1 MIPVEFFWLA
11 LIVMFGLI
19 GTARGLAREL
29 GVSTV
34 VMLSLFTLWE
44 GWIWLFSRFSNTPS
58 GATVAG
64 TVETAYFGVTT
75 VLVAI
80 ISYEGYSLSFPVTGG
95 GGVFK
100 PFFGFLG
107 GLLNGYLVVGTVWN
121 AIANANYFAPGLSV
135 LGCCLTKLHNEIV
148 SFLPLSL
155 MHHTSPFV
163 FLVPGIILLLLIV
176 LK

>member
-11 LIVMFGLI
+11 LILMFGLI

-44 GWIWLFSRFSNTPS
+44 GWFWFFHRFAGTGSSS
-58 GATVAG
+58 GG
-64 TVETAYFGVTT
+64 TVEAAYYGIAIIF
-75 VLVAI
+75 VAL
-80 ISYEGYSLSFPVTGG
+80 ISYEGYSLSFPVGG
-95 GGVFK
+95 GGLFK

-107 GLLNGYLVVGTVWN
+107 GLLNGYLIVGTVWDMV
-121 AIANANYFAPGLSV
+121 AKANYFAPKLSLV
-135 LGCCLTKLHNEIV
+135 SSSLTKLHNAIV
-148 SFLPLSL
+148 TYLPVTL
-155 MHHTSPFV
+155 MDDTSPFV
-163 FLVPGIILLLLIV
+163 FLVPGILLLLLIV